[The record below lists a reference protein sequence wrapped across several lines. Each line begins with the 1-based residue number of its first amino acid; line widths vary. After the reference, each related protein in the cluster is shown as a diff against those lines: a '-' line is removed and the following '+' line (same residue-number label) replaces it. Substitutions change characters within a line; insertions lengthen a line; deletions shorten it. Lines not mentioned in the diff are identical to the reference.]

1 MAGEAEGDAGA
12 EAEAEVGIVSQKPAD
27 CHVKEDRRSEATE
40 RASSAG
46 EKLFPIT
53 LLQRIREVTKSWG
66 RGFFF
71 FFFYFFCYF
80 FVGFIYFF
88 LFETVLEILYWL

>member
-1 MAGEAEGDAGA
+1 MAGEAEGGAGA
-12 EAEAEVGIVSQKPAD
+12 EAEAEVGIVSQEPVD

-40 RASSAG
+40 RASCAG

-53 LLQRIREVTKSWG
+53 LLQRISEVTKSLG

-71 FFFYFFCYF
+71 FSFFAYFFY
-80 FVGFIYFF
+80 GFIFF
-88 LFETVLEILYWL
+88 IFI

>member
-1 MAGEAEGDAGA
+1 MAGEAEGGAGA
-12 EAEAEVGIVSQKPAD
+12 EAEAEVGIVSQEPVD

-53 LLQRIREVTKSWG
+53 LLQRISEVTKSLG
-66 RGFFF
+66 RGIFFF
-71 FFFYFFCYF
+71 FFCIFFMGLYFL
-80 FVGFIYFF
+80 F
-88 LFETVLEILYWL
+88 LFEAILEILYWL